1 MRQNTPLNQG
11 ETIEEQVKDKY
22 QTPLSVQLIHF
33 YLTAGKTQAD
43 IADICGVTPGAVCHY
58 ITRHSEELDLLRD
71 ITGRLAVS
79 SALNAGLAD
88 RHLYNIL
95 SQSEQQFQK
104 HDLIA
109 LNIVSGTAK
118 QRYLELIGKAPQ
130 PGQIVII
137 RNIINADAPQDVG
150 VKEADK

>member
-1 MRQNTPLNQG
+1 MRQITPVNPG
-11 ETIEEQVKDKY
+11 ENLEEQVKGKY
-22 QTPLSVQLIHF
+22 QTPLSVQLVHF
-33 YLTAGKTQAD
+33 YLAAGKTQAD

-58 ITRHSEELDLLRD
+58 ITRHREELDLLRD

-95 SQSEQQFQK
+95 SQEAEQFQK
-104 HDLIA
+104 HDMVA

-118 QRYLELIGKAPQ
+118 QRYLELIGKSPQ

-137 RNIINADAPQDVG
+137 RNVFKAEAPQDTAG
-150 VKEADK
+150 GAADE